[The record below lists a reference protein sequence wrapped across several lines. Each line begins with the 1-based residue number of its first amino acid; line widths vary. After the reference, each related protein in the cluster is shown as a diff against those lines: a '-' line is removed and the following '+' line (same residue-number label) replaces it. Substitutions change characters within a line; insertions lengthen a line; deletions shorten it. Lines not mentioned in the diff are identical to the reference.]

1 PEMVTGKSHDTKID
15 SWALGV
21 LCYEF
26 LVGQPPFADM
36 DSEIRT
42 YNRIARVDLKLPDNI
57 SREAKDLIKSLLR
70 YDPEKRLPVDKVAVH
85 PWILMNK

>member
-1 PEMVTGKSHDTKID
+1 MVVGESHDTKID

-26 LVGQPPFADM
+26 LVGQPPFVEM

-42 YNRIARVDLKLPDNI
+42 CNRIARVDLKLPDDM
-57 SREAKDLIKSLLR
+57 SREAKDLIKSS
-70 YDPEKRLPVDKVAVH
+70 DMLP
-85 PWILMNK
+85 PPC